1 MILKFIWKL
10 TWIANTALNV
20 KKMLEIFKTIKLQ
33 KSVWYWW
40 KDRPI
45 ENIIRIE
52 STNRPTES
60 VSESCSVLSD
70 SLGPYELYSPW
81 NSLGQILEWVAF
93 LLFRGSSQPRDW
105 TQVSCTAGG
114 FFTNRAI
121 RKAPRVW
128 KACEI
133 SEYKFWVF
141 LRTIKVDYNNRVLS
155 MELRGLWLM
164 KDGKRKKNPRRWKEI
179 KSSEV
184 W

>member
-1 MILKFIWKL
+1 MLANEKQIQWIRIWKVKVAHCVWLSVTPL
-10 TWIANTALNV
+10 TIQFMELSRPDTGVGSLFLLQGIFQTQGSNPGLSNCRWIVYQLSH
-20 KKMLEIFKTIKLQ
+20 KG
-33 KSVWYWW
+33 SP
-40 KDRPI
+40 R
-45 ENIIRIE
+45 II
-52 STNRPTES
+52 
-60 VSESCSVLSD
+60 
-70 SLGPYELYSPW
+70 
-81 NSLGQILEWVAF
+81 EWVAYPF
-93 LLFRGSSQPRDW
+93 SSRSFWPRNPIR
-105 TQVSCTAGG
+105 VSCIIGG